1 MKKGTLIIIVLSALM
16 AFGLI
21 FWQVWHLNENQK
33 LKFELDKKEMS
44 VMLLNSAIDFRKAEV
59 KDSSL
64 TRDSTL
70 GVKVLD
76 SILNK
81 NLSTYNI
88 DFQWA
93 LFDGFGKPLDTTN
106 NLYQTENSSD
116 LILTTCISCLVMID
130 VLDDEG
136 STANNEGFILDQTP
150 AQMIK
155 MRGIDLSD
163 LEYIHLFMEPHKF
176 SMKPYIIPSVLL
188 IGLLTALLWLVYLT
202 QKQSRLITQK
212 NEFVN
217 HLSHQFQTPLS
228 SIKLSANLLAKE
240 TSVDKS
246 ELIQIIQTESNRLE
260 NHIKTVLH
268 WVKSDADHLHII
280 KEKVRLTDLIENSLK
295 QMKPVFLTHKTKV
308 DFIPSEEE
316 IVFETDAN
324 HLQLMLFNIWENSIK
339 HNAAEVELT
348 IRMSNENG
356 IVQISNSDNGRGIS
370 DFNSDIKF
378 KGLGLAYVNRIMEEH
393 DGKMLLKS
401 TEKGLVLNLNFPSN
415 G

>member
-176 SMKPYIIPSVLL
+176 SMKPYIIPSVFL